1 MKKSTLLLT
10 FLFAFSVL
18 SHAQQTHKLEG
29 VIVDSVS
36 QSPVE
41 FAAVGL
47 WINGKPID
55 GTLTDEK
62 GKFKFEEVKSGTYK
76 LVVSFVGYKPMSI
89 ENIKMSDKN
98 QNLGNVKLTGETQIL
113 DEVEVTGQA
122 SLVENRIDKLVYN
135 ADKDITNRGGTAE
148 DVLRKVPMLTVD
160 LDGNVSMRGSQN
172 IRVLID
178 NKPSSIFA
186 SSVADALRQIPSDE
200 IKSVEVIT
208 SPSAKYDGEG
218 TAGIINII
226 TKKNTLA
233 GITGNVSLGVGYLGS
248 FGFGNLSL
256 RDKKWGISLQGG
268 GRYSYNV
275 RTDGYN
281 NRTSFVNGT
290 PTFLEQLDNNDS
302 WRNYANYAV
311 TFDYDFNKK
320 NSVTL
325 AYRNRFG
332 NSRSEGT
339 QNTTTKDANEQ
350 IVRQFER
357 FVDNNRDNVTN
368 TVDFT
373 YIKKFENPDQEFN
386 ILAQW
391 SENNRIENFDSK
403 LNNVAFER
411 SFNDGIDRE
420 VTLQLDYVQP
430 LGKKAKWEM
439 GAKGI
444 LRTVTSDG
452 TFSEFRDN
460 QYVRRPDREN
470 FLNYDQDVVA
480 AYSSFTVQLPKDF
493 GLQAGVRFER
503 TLINADFKDVPDA
516 EIPNYDNFLP
526 SINLTK
532 KFNKVH
538 QFRLSYTQRIQRPS
552 IRFLNPFID
561 YSNPQDISFGRPTLN
576 PELVDQFELNYNTYI
591 KSNSINVSVYHRMT
605 DNSITQ
611 VQDIIREEGVDITR
625 TTYGNIGLDRNI
637 GSNISL
643 QLQPTKKMRIG
654 GGFNAYYVYLDNRVL
669 SNEGW
674 NFSYNANASY
684 SFKNGW
690 GAQFFGFL
698 RSPTVT
704 LQGLRGAFNF
714 HTFSV
719 KKDFKNKKGSVG
731 FGFEN
736 PLAKAIVIRS
746 NFEDNTSPDFSFT
759 QESVRNIYR
768 RSVRVDFQYSFGK
781 MDAKGGRL
789 FKRRKSVDNDD
800 LKGGGDDDGMQG
812 GRS

>member
-1 MKKSTLLLT
+1 M
-10 FLFAFSVL
+10 
-18 SHAQQTHKLEG
+18 
-29 VIVDSVS
+29 
-36 QSPVE
+36 
-41 FAAVGL
+41 
-47 WINGKPID
+47 
-55 GTLTDEK
+55 
-62 GKFKFEEVKSGTYK
+62 
-76 LVVSFVGYKPMSI
+76 
-89 ENIKMSDKN
+89 
-98 QNLGNVKLTGETQIL
+98 GN
-113 DEVEVTGQA
+113 
-122 SLVENRIDKLVYN
+122 
-135 ADKDITNRGGTAE
+135 
-148 DVLRKVPMLTVD
+148 
-160 LDGNVSMRGSQN
+160 
-172 IRVLID
+172 
-178 NKPSSIFA
+178 
-186 SSVADALRQIPSDE
+186 
-200 IKSVEVIT
+200 
-208 SPSAKYDGEG
+208 
-218 TAGIINII
+218 
-226 TKKNTLA
+226 
-233 GITGNVSLGVGYLGS
+233 
-248 FGFGNLSL
+248 
-256 RDKKWGISLQGG
+256 
-268 GRYSYNV
+268 
-275 RTDGYN
+275 
-281 NRTSFVNGT
+281 
-290 PTFLEQLDNNDS
+290 
-302 WRNYANYAV
+302 
-311 TFDYDFNKK
+311 
-320 NSVTL
+320 
-325 AYRNRFG
+325 
-332 NSRSEGT
+332 
-339 QNTTTKDANEQ
+339 
-350 IVRQFER
+350 
-357 FVDNNRDNVTN
+357 
-368 TVDFT
+368 
-373 YIKKFENPDQEFN
+373 
-386 ILAQW
+386 
-391 SENNRIENFDSK
+391 
-403 LNNVAFER
+403 
-411 SFNDGIDRE
+411 
-420 VTLQLDYVQP
+420 
-430 LGKKAKWEM
+430 
-439 GAKGI
+439 
-444 LRTVTSDG
+444 DG

-480 AYSSFTVQLPKDF
+480 GYSSFTVQLPKDF

-526 SINLTK
+526 SINFTK

-637 GSNISL
+637 GSNISV

-768 RSVRVDFQYSFGK
+768 RSIRVDFQYSFGK

-800 LKGGGDDDGMQG
+800 LKGGGDDEGMQG